1 MEGLTNI
8 NMENLTNIKTSVFTA
23 IGVIGSVIV
32 GLLGGWDT
40 ALQTLLIFMAID
52 YISGL
57 VVAGVFKKSNKT
69 ESGGL
74 GSRAGWMGLVKKV
87 MTLILILMGNLL
99 DLLLQVEYIRY
110 GLIIAFMIDEGMSII
125 ENAGLMGIPIPK
137 LLSDAFDILRKKGEA
152 NVDSNR

>member
-1 MEGLTNI
+1 MEKITDMNI
-8 NMENLTNIKTSVFTA
+8 ENLTNIKTSIFTVVA
-23 IGVIGSVIV
+23 VIGSTITS
-32 GLLGGWDT
+32 LIGGWDT

-52 YISGL
+52 YFSGL

-87 MTLILILMGNLL
+87 MTLILILMGNQL

-137 LLSDAFDILRKKGEA
+137 LLSDAFDILRKKNE
-152 NVDSNR
+152 VKE

>member
-1 MEGLTNI
+1 MESLTNI
-8 NMENLTNIKTSVFTA
+8 NMENLTNIKTSVFTSIA
-23 IGVIGSVIV
+23 IIGSAITSFI
-32 GLLGGWDT
+32 GGWDT

-52 YISGL
+52 YVSGL

-74 GSRAGWMGLVKKV
+74 GSRAGWMGLLKKV

-137 LLSDAFDILRKKGEA
+137 LLSDAFDILRKKGDTDA
-152 NVDSNR
+152 NSNR

>member
-1 MEGLTNI
+1 MENITNI
-8 NMENLTNIKTSVFTA
+8 TNIETSKFTA
-23 IGVIGSVIV
+23 IAIV
-32 GLLGGWDT
+32 GSAITSLIGGWDR

-74 GSRAGWMGLVKKV
+74 GSRAGWEGIFKKV
-87 MTLILILMGNLL
+87 MTLFLVLMGNQL
-99 DLLLQVEYIRY
+99 DLLLQVEYVRY

-137 LLSDAFDILRKKGEA
+137 LLSDSFDILRKKEE
-152 NVDSNR
+152 VKQ